1 MIGISGLARS
11 GKDTLAENLAN
22 IIRYEWNMDVEI
34 FSFAEEI
41 KNQANDLLKKYYNI
55 SAFSEDTKE
64 KEYIRPLLVAH
75 GECMKSFYGKNIW
88 AETVLKKIK
97 SRKSKIF
104 PIISDV
110 RFDFEAKFLQENGGR
125 IIHISKVGNLP
136 PNDIEA
142 KNDPLVQKCCDITHC
157 WPVYEPNQMSECYEH
172 AKILWQMI
180 QMYNNEWK
188 TIYT

>member
-11 GKDTLAENLAN
+11 GKDTLAENLAH
-22 IIRYEWNMDVEI
+22 IIRYEWDIDVEI

-41 KNQANDLLKKYYNI
+41 KNQADDLLKKYYNI
-55 SAFSEDTKE
+55 SAFSENTKE

-75 GECMKSFYGKNIW
+75 GECMKAFYGENIW

-97 SRKSKIF
+97 SRKAKIF

-110 RFDFEAKFLQENGGR
+110 RFDFEAKFLQENGGQ

-142 KNDPLVQKCCDITHC
+142 KNDPLVKKCCDLTHT
-157 WPVYEPNQMSECYEH
+157 WPVYEPDEMDECYGH
-172 AKILWQMI
+172 AKILWQI
-180 QMYNNEWK
+180 IGNNNEWK
-188 TIYT
+188 QIYI